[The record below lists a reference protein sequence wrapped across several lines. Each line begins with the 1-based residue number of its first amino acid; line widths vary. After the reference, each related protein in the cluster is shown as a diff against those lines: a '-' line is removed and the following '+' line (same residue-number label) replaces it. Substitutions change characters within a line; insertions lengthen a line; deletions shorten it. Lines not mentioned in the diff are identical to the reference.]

1 MFDDLFSVLSRK
13 RLLKSSG
20 ESLSQRE
27 LLKLWEF
34 YNLIRGGGYSKLIMR
49 GESNENLR
57 RQFFI
62 DTTDPVFLA
71 EFIFM
76 TGEKARICWTD
87 NYFVNPEDISVE
99 NFERILESLSHYIHD
114 GRRGTGRRAERL
126 NEFVEKNSTFC
137 NALKDIPGIISTY
150 RELSDRDKIGANL
163 YYLSISHTINSLGY
177 KKASDFV
184 SATTAAHIA
193 GRFASDT
200 MIYGWV
206 PKNARKGRSRGR
218 TIDYV
223 AACSDE
229 TLKRMGLPYPETAV
243 YPEQREVSVRCGLLP
258 HFIIGFT
265 VKNAFYVNPAV
276 FSTIDRMHELQSF
289 RELSRFKRDLQLYGM
304 DVNQEHF
311 FDFLRRTG
319 YRRYVTFDGDEYVIH
334 HVD

>member
-49 GESNENLR
+49 GESDENLN
-57 RQFFI
+57 RQFFV
-62 DTTDPVFLA
+62 DTKDPVFLA
-71 EFIFM
+71 EFLFM
-76 TGEKARICWTD
+76 TGEKARFCWTEKF
-87 NYFVNPEDISVE
+87 FVDPENTSIE
-99 NFERILESLSHYIHD
+99 NFERILKSLSHYIHD
-114 GRRGTGRRAERL
+114 GRRGMGTRAGRL
-126 NEFVEKNSTFC
+126 NEFVERNTAFC
-137 NALKDIPGIISTY
+137 SALEDIPKIASAY
-150 RELSDRDKIGANL
+150 RTLSDRDKIVANL
-163 YYLSISHTINSLGY
+163 NYLSISHTINSLKY
-177 KKASDFV
+177 KDASGLV
-184 SATTAAHIA
+184 SATTEPRVAA
-193 GRFASDT
+193 RFAADA

-265 VKNAFYVNPAV
+265 VGDAFYVNPAI
-276 FSTIDRMHELQSF
+276 FSTIDRMHELRSF